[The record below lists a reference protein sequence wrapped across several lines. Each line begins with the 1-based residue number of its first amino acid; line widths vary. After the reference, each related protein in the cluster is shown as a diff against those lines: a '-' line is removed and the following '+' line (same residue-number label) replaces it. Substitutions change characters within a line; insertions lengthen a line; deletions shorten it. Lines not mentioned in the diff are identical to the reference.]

1 MTKQS
6 PQNRRFQMVDVFAEQ
21 PLYGNPL
28 PVVVDSDGLSGED
41 MLRIT
46 RWINQ
51 SETTFLL
58 PPSDPRA
65 DYRVRIF
72 TLQRELPFAGHPTL
86 GTCYVWLEHGGQ
98 PRDPGMIMQE
108 CGAGLIPIRRQD
120 KQLAFAAPPLQRSGP
135 VADDKIDEVANVLRI
150 SRSEIVDIQW
160 VDNGPGWIGVLL
172 ASAEE
177 VLDLDPAGSHEATI
191 DIGVVG
197 PYPQGHEFAFELR
210 AFYTDQNN
218 SMREDPVT
226 GSLNASIAQWMI
238 DSVRA
243 QPPYLAHQ
251 GTCLDRSGR
260 IYVAQEGG
268 EIWIGG
274 RVISLIDGTCS
285 C

>member
-1 MTKQS
+1 MTQS
-6 PQNRRFQMVDVFAEQ
+6 NFPARRFQMVDVFAEQ
-21 PLYGNPL
+21 LLYGNPL

-46 RWINQ
+46 RWMNQ

-58 PPSDPRA
+58 PPSDPKA

-72 TLQRELPFAGHPTL
+72 TLERELPFAGHPTL
-86 GTCYVWLEHGGQ
+86 GTCYVWLQHGGQ
-98 PRDPGMIMQE
+98 PNNPELIVQE
-108 CGAGLIPIRRQD
+108 CGAGLIPIRRQG

-135 VADDKIDEVANVLRI
+135 VEDAKIEEVANVLRI
-150 SRSEIVDIQW
+150 SRREMVDIEW

-172 ASAEE
+172 GSAKA
-177 VLDLDPAGSHEATI
+177 VLELDPAGSHEATI

-226 GSLNASIAQWMI
+226 GSLNASVAQWLI
-238 DSVRA
+238 ASGRA
-243 QPPYLAHQ
+243 QPPYMAHQ
-251 GTCLDRSGR
+251 GTCLGRSGR
-260 IYVAQEGG
+260 IHVAQEGG

-274 RVISLIDGTCS
+274 RVISLIEGTCS
-285 C
+285 V